1 MNKDLVLVVDSG
13 SDLPLEFVNK
23 PNVVGIPINCNFKGK
38 EIEDDFGRTLN
49 SVEFFQELKNGEMPT
64 TSQINV
70 FKFEEVFRSL
80 SKQNKSILYVG
91 LSSGLTGTID
101 NARRAVLNI
110 KEELPNS
117 DITVIDSLCASM
129 GIALLCYLAY
139 EKIEEGKSK
148 EEIVKYLEDI
158 KLRINHY
165 FTPDD
170 LNHLKRGGRVSS
182 SAAAVGTLLSVKPIL
197 HVDNDGK
204 LIPLTKVRGRKKA
217 ISTLAQKFIERTDK
231 NIPQTITISH
241 GDCYEDAK
249 ALEEMCRE
257 NGNVKNCIINYLGPT
272 IGSHTGS
279 GLLALFFVSEGRE

>member
-1 MNKDLVLVVDSG
+1 MNKDLVLVIDSG
-13 SDLPLEFVNK
+13 SDLPLEFVNRQ
-23 PNVVGIPINCNFKGK
+23 NVIGIPINCNFKGR
-38 EIEDDFGRTLN
+38 EIEDDFGKTLN
-49 SVEFFQELKNGEMPT
+49 SVEFFQELRNGEMPT

-80 SKQNKSILYVG
+80 SEQNKSILYIG
-91 LSSGLTGTID
+91 LSSGLSGTID
-101 NARRAVLNI
+101 NARRAEINI
-110 KEELPNS
+110 KEELPDS

-139 EKIEEGKSK
+139 EKIEAGDSK
-148 EEIVKYLEDI
+148 EEIVKYLEHI

-182 SAAAVGTLLSVKPIL
+182 SAAAVGTLLNVKPIL
-197 HVDNDGK
+197 HVNNDGK

-217 ISTLAQKFIERTDK
+217 IATLAQKFIERTDK
-231 NIPQTITISH
+231 DIPQIITISH

-257 NGNVKNCIINYLGPT
+257 NGNVKDCIINYLGPT

-279 GLLALFFVSEGRE
+279 GLLALFFIADGRE